1 MEYLSVCIM
10 KEILRTNSIV
20 LVSRVQSILN
30 DAGIKNKLLDAHT
43 SNIEGSISAIQM
55 RVVVSDDD
63 FKQSQR
69 LMSILIDDKNI

>member
-43 SNIEGSISAIQM
+43 SNIEGSISAIQR

-63 FKQSQR
+63 FQKSKK
-69 LMSILIDDKNI
+69 LINDL